1 MVGQAQDRAGPR
13 QGLGLPG
20 YGLKAKTV
28 VSSWERDGRWRLGDW
43 DVGRLET
50 GLSACL
56 SVCRCG
62 GRLDAPEDGWLQP
75 AKGQSARGKQGPPVS
90 ALGSINA
97 EVAGVP

>member
-50 GLSACL
+50 GLSVCP
-56 SVCRCG
+56 SVCPSAAAVVDSMRPKTVGCNLQKAS
-62 GRLDAPEDGWLQP
+62 RL
-75 AKGQSARGKQGPPVS
+75 V
-90 ALGSINA
+90 GSK
-97 EVAGVP
+97 VLP

>member
-50 GLSACL
+50 GLSVCP
-56 SVCRCG
+56 SVRLPLRWSTRCARR
-62 GRLDAPEDGWLQP
+62 RLVATCKRPVGSWE
-75 AKGQSARGKQGPPVS
+75 ARSSRECFGIDQC
-90 ALGSINA
+90 
-97 EVAGVP
+97 